1 MFLIDNEDINN
12 TTITY
17 NQSIYKRLNISH
29 GNISNVYNTIIT
41 SAHGC
46 GKQRL
51 VNDYLQKIFPA
62 KRLQLYQHEYNI
74 NNYGSNIIKVNLFRS
89 KHHIVFTPN
98 NSALDKYIIQEAIT
112 DFCKTNDTYFFNN
125 CLPLKII
132 LIKNMDNLPHI
143 AQTSLRRIMEKYS
156 DTCRFI
162 FIGSNIMNLLC
173 AIQARCIH
181 IQLKS
186 PTSDEIKTCLQNI
199 HSSQQLNTNIDLNYI
214 SQNSNRNMKQA
225 IWMLD
230 FAKHNIT
237 FKISWQEYCHKIIQY
252 IFSDTLL
259 QLNNLMKIRT
269 IISNI
274 FVTNIDPNDVFQFL
288 YNNILHTCEKTY
300 CGDKFYLIMS
310 HIMHTTMI
318 FNYRVKNSTRY
329 ILHFEA
335 YINKIYYDL
344 NSSID

>member
-1 MFLIDNEDINN
+1 MFLIDNEDVKN
-12 TTITY
+12 TEITY
-17 NQSIYKRLNISH
+17 NKSIYKNLRIEETH
-29 GNISNVYNTIIT
+29 VTNVFNTIIT
-41 SAHGC
+41 SLNGC

-51 VNDYLQKIFPA
+51 VNEYLKKIFPG
-62 KRLQLYQHEYNI
+62 KRLHLYQQEYNI

-89 KHHIVFTPN
+89 KYHIVFTPN

-112 DFCKTNDTYFFNN
+112 DFCKTNDTFFLNN

-162 FIGSNIMNLLC
+162 FIGSNIMNLLS
-173 AIQARCIH
+173 AIQSRCIH

-186 PTSDEIKTCLQNI
+186 PTPAEICCTLNNICDKLNITNVDTTC
-199 HSSQQLNTNIDLNYI
+199 I
-214 SQNSNRNMKQA
+214 SHAANRNMKQA
-225 IWMLD
+225 IWMIN

-237 FKISWQEYCHKIIQY
+237 FKISWQEYCQQILLY
-252 IFSDTLL
+252 LFSDTLL
-259 QLNNLMKIRT
+259 KPNNLMKIRT

-274 FVTNIDPNDVFQFL
+274 FVTNIDPNDVFQYL
-288 YNNILHTCEKTY
+288 YDNILKQCEQKNHPKLY
-300 CGDKFYLIMS
+300 SIMS
-310 HIMHTTMI
+310 NIMHTTMV

-335 YINKIYYDL
+335 YINKIYYYL
-344 NSSID
+344 YELID